1 MSRPPSRDLARHAQA
16 LSDALG
22 VDVAP
27 TPRLAEAL
35 THPSAST
42 RARADNQRL
51 EFLGDRILGLVIAEA
66 LFERFPDAAEG
77 DLAPRYNA
85 LVRKETCADAAESV
99 GLGAMLHLGRSE
111 ALAGGRRKTA
121 ILGDAM
127 EAVIAAIHLDAG
139 LPAARAAILA
149 LWTPRLKTVHAAPT
163 DAKTALQE
171 WAQARGLPPP
181 AYPTLDRSGPDHAPV
196 FTVAARLADGT
207 EATASAPSKRA
218 AQQAAAAA
226 LLTEIEARP

>member
-1 MSRPPSRDLARHAQA
+1 MSQQPSRDLVRHART

-22 VDVAP
+22 LAVGP
-27 TPRLAEAL
+27 TPRLSEAL
-35 THPSAST
+35 THPSASSP
-42 RARADNQRL
+42 ARADNQRL
-51 EFLGDRILGLVIAEA
+51 EFLGDRVLGLVIAEA
-66 LFERFPDAAEG
+66 LFKRFPDAAEG

-85 LVRKETCADAAESV
+85 LVRKETCAEAAESL

-111 ALAGGRRKTA
+111 SLAGGRRKTA

-127 EAVIAAIHLDAG
+127 EAVIAALYLDAG
-139 LPAARAAILA
+139 MEAARAAILR
-149 LWTPRLKTVHAAPT
+149 LWADRLDSVHAAPT

-181 AYPTLDRSGPDHAPV
+181 DYPTLDRSGPDHAPV
-196 FTVAARLADGT
+196 FTVAARLTGGE

-226 LLTEIEARP
+226 LLARIEARG